1 MFVLLQHAKTQAPQ
15 NHPHAVVFR
24 EHRVYPRRETPR
36 GGLPGDA
43 ARGYNIRP
51 DAFDPK
57 RPMGPNALQTAKE
70 RHGDGSAIPGD
81 TYRHL

>member
-51 DAFDPK
+51 DAFDP
-57 RPMGPNALQTAKE
+57 E